1 MHCTYHE
8 ENLEIATQLV
18 GDYNLDN
25 ILAAI
30 AIGKYF
36 KIPTNQIVDSI
47 EQYRPKNLRSQ
58 FITKDTCNI
67 ILDAYNAN
75 PSSMEVAIKNFAKYS
90 STKKKVVCIGA
101 MKSLGK

>member
-1 MHCTYHE
+1 MNCTYRE
-8 ENLEIATQLV
+8 EDYKIVTQLV

-25 ILAAI
+25 ILVAI
-30 AIGKYF
+30 AVGKYF
-36 KIPTNQIVDSI
+36 KIPTNKIVQSI

-58 FITKDTCNI
+58 FITRGTCHI

-101 MKSLGK
+101 MK